1 MCKLFGAVTLP
12 ALVPEEIFD
21 FRYYA
26 TKDRDGWGLAWYED
40 GDLQIVKSRESALK
54 DHRYVATA
62 NGINSRIML
71 AHLRRMTRGN
81 AREVNAHPFRF
92 SNYVFAHNGTVDIS
106 ELTDY
111 LKGSYRRIKGS
122 TDSELL
128 FRFLVQN
135 MEKWG
140 HFMGLRKATKEISTL
155 ANECHVTSL
164 NFIMADGR
172 YLYAFK
178 RVYRGA
184 NNLYYKC
191 HDGFYRSFVVSSK
204 PQNGG
209 WSEMENGEFVAVD
222 SNDMSVIRTMVL

>member
-12 ALVPEEIFD
+12 ELVPEEMLN
-21 FRYYA
+21 FRHYA
-26 TKDRDGWGLAWYED
+26 TVDRDGWGIAWYD
-40 GDLQIVKSRESALK
+40 SGRLRMVKSRESALK
-54 DHRYVATA
+54 NHKYVATA
-62 NGINSRIML
+62 DRINSRIVL

-81 AREVNAHPFRF
+81 VREVNAHPFRF
-92 SNYVFAHNGTVDIS
+92 NNYVFAHNGTVDIS
-106 ELTDY
+106 GLAHH
-111 LKGSYRRIKGS
+111 LKGSYKRIRGD

-140 HFMGLRKATKEISTL
+140 HFMGLRKAVKEINSL
-155 ANECHVTSL
+155 AKECPVTSL

-184 NNLYYKC
+184 NNLYYKQG
-191 HDGFYRSFVVSSK
+191 DGFYKSFVVSSK

-209 WSEMENGEFVAVD
+209 WAEMENGEFIAVD